1 MSTTA
6 DHFDASADPRSAT
19 NALFNDNRLKLG
31 TFCTNISGGGA
42 ISTIDGTYQATWPE
56 TVRISQIADDAGF
69 EALVPVARWRG
80 FGGKTN
86 FNGRNFETYTW
97 AAGLGALTHT
107 TTVFST
113 SHVPTIHPIVAAK
126 QATTID
132 HISGGRFALNV
143 VCGWFEPELRM
154 FGSPMMEHDTAYEYA
169 AEWLEVVKLLWT
181 REDEFDFEGKW
192 FKIDK
197 GFHQPKPIQKPFPC
211 VMNAGFSPVGRE
223 FALKH
228 SDVTFTNFRGAGY
241 DLIKTQIAEFR
252 ARARKE
258 YGREIGIWINTTM
271 IMGDTLK
278 DAQALYHETVEEK
291 GDWEAIENMFNINGM
306 YTRVDRRQTDDI
318 MALKRRYM
326 AGWGGELCIGTPEM
340 LADELEKISDLGVDG
355 AVMTF
360 PRFEDGIR
368 RFVAE
373 VVPLLIQKGLR
384 KPARRAA
391 RAAE

>member
-1 MSTTA
+1 MA
-6 DHFDASADPRSAT
+6 DAGRNAT
-19 NALFNDNRLKLG
+19 NALFNDNKLKLG
-31 TFCTNISGGGA
+31 TFCTNVSGGGA
-42 ISTIDGTYQATWPE
+42 ISSIDGAFQATWPE
-56 TVRISQIADDAGF
+56 VVRISRIADDAGF

-86 FNGRNFETYTW
+86 FNGTNFETYTW
-97 AAGLGALTHT
+97 AAGVGALTHT
-107 TTVFST
+107 STVFST

-169 AEWLEVVKLLWT
+169 AEWLDVVKMLWT
-181 REDEFDFEGKW
+181 REEEFDYAGKY

-197 GFHQPKPIQKPFPC
+197 GFHQPKPIQKPFPV

-223 FALKH
+223 FALKNC
-228 SDVTFTNFRGAGY
+228 DVTFTNFRGASY
-241 DLIKTQIAEFR
+241 DVIKTQIADIK

-258 YGREIGIWINTTM
+258 YGRDIGIWINVTV
-271 IMGDTLK
+271 IMGDTEK
-278 DAQALYHETVEEK
+278 DAQALFHETVNEK
-291 GDWEAIENMFNINGM
+291 GDWDAIENMFMINGM
-306 YTRVDRRQTDDI
+306 YTRIDRRQTNDI

-326 AGWGGELCIGTPEM
+326 AGWGGELAVGTPAM
-340 LADELEKISDLGVDG
+340 IADEMEKISGLGIAG

-360 PRFEDGIR
+360 PRFEDGMR

-373 VVPLLIQKGLR
+373 VLPLLVQKGLR
-384 KPARRAA
+384 KPAPGAA
-391 RAAE
+391 SKAAE